1 MRARPRAVS
10 TQVREALA
18 WLERRG
24 TKKNREGMARY
35 GIRPKKR
42 FGVSMATMQPLVRR
56 LGRDHAL
63 ALALYRTGWHEA
75 RILASFVDEPDRV
88 TPAQMDAWAQ
98 RFDNWAVCDSVCL
111 HLFDRSPHA
120 WAKVREWSRRDD
132 EYVKRAAFALVAGLA
147 SHDESAPDA
156 AFARC
161 LPLVERAATDDRN
174 YVKKAV
180 NWALR
185 QIGHRSVPL
194 NAVAVEVASRL
205 AASPHAAARWV
216 GRDAFRE
223 LKAPATMA
231 SLARRARSL
240 VS

>member
-1 MRARPRAVS
+1 
-10 TQVREALA
+10 
-18 WLERRG
+18 
-24 TKKNREGMARY
+24 
-35 GIRPKKR
+35 
-42 FGVSMATMQPLVRR
+42 
-56 LGRDHAL
+56 
-63 ALALYRTGWHEA
+63 
-75 RILASFVDEPDRV
+75 
-88 TPAQMDAWAQ
+88 
-98 RFDNWAVCDSVCL
+98 VCL

-120 WAKVREWSRRDD
+120 WAKVREWSRRHE

-147 SHDESAPDA
+147 SHDGSAPDA